1 MDVFSYAVLAG
12 LVGLAFIFGAAAR
25 RAGVS
30 AAVGYLFAGL
40 VVGFLVSVPE
50 ELVSALGVISEIS
63 IALLFF
69 EIGYEVH
76 VGNIHQLRGAPLYV
90 SILEMTLATSMALAL
105 GLVAGLGL
113 STSLVF
119 GLAAAFS
126 STVFTYKLLEES
138 PPTRGDVRRLVLM
151 VAAVEDIVI
160 VLVLTLLAA
169 KGLGPVEVAELA
181 AVAAAVTFVIF
192 WVGEVAVPRVL
203 EPGEGGLVLLISY
216 GLIAAF
222 AASVAGLSPSI
233 GAFVAGLAVSKAP
246 KAEEVMERFRPVRA
260 VFIVLFLIFMGIETA
275 AATPEVLRVPAAL
288 VLGILIVP
296 IHTLATMVAT
306 PLVGGLGLK
315 YGVEAGIYLSTLSE
329 LSLVIAYVATAEGVA
344 PAYVLPATATGVAIA
359 SVTASAMA
367 SRKYRIVVEV
377 LRLIP
382 RRVRWVIDSL
392 SIAIQRQAESHIHST
407 AYRLLHTV
415 THSAGE
421 VVIATVVALELLKY
435 LPTAFPAHRALVN
448 VTVIAA
454 YLAAAARL
462 VARAVRASGELAE
475 VLGAPKGLKKVAEAS
490 VAAIIAGISAEVAAI
505 ILVFRYGEELSA
517 ILGLD
522 YSLLAPALLLVPLAV
537 MLAAIAVAAEII
549 RA

>member
-1 MDVFSYAVLAG
+1 MEAFSYAVLAA
-12 LVGLAFIFGAAAR
+12 LVGLAFVFGALAR
-25 RAGVS
+25 RVGVS

-40 VVGFLVSVPE
+40 VIGFFVSVPG
-50 ELVSALGVISEIS
+50 ELVTALGVISEVS

-76 VGNIHQLRGAPLYV
+76 VRNIHQLRGAPLYV

-113 STSLVF
+113 ATSLVF

-138 PPTRGDVRRLVLM
+138 PPTRGDVRVLVLM

-160 VLVLTLLAA
+160 VAVLTLLAA
-169 KGLGPVEVAELA
+169 EGLGPVELAELA

-192 WVGEVAVPRVL
+192 WAGEAVVPRVL

-246 KAEEVMERFRPVRA
+246 RAEEVMERFRPVRA

-275 AATPEVLRVPAAL
+275 AATPEVIKVPAAL
-288 VLGILIVP
+288 VVGVLLVP
-296 IHTLATMVAT
+296 IHTLATVVAT

-315 YGVEAGIYLSTLSE
+315 YGLEAGIYLSTLSE

-344 PAYVLPATATGVAIA
+344 PAYVLPATAIGVAIA

-367 SRKYRIVVEV
+367 SRKYGIVVES

-382 RRVRWVIDSL
+382 RRVRWAIDSL
-392 SIAIQRQAESHIHST
+392 SLAIQRQAESHVHSA
-407 AYRLLHTV
+407 AYRILHTV
-415 THSAGE
+415 THSASE
-421 VVIATVVALELLKY
+421 VVIATAIVLEALKY
-435 LPTAFPAHRALVN
+435 LPSAFPAHKALVLAA
-448 VTVIAA
+448 VIGA
-454 YLAAAARL
+454 YLATAARL
-462 VARAVRASGELAE
+462 VGRAVKASGELADT
-475 VLGAPKGLKKVAEAS
+475 LGAPKGLKKVAEVS

-505 ILVFRYGEELSA
+505 ILVFRYGEELSGV
-517 ILGLD
+517 LGLD
-522 YSLLAPALLLVPLAV
+522 YSVLAPTILVLPLAV
-537 MLAAIAVAAEII
+537 MLTAIAIAAEVIKT
-549 RA
+549 